1 LLAKF
6 EIASLAVPR
15 QPWAGVT
22 LGGTSQLKHGT
33 KNKAAFRM
41 FETPLQNSETPPLR
55 PEPAYRIAE
64 VLTVAITPGMPVLGY
79 GLLL

>member
-1 LLAKF
+1 
-6 EIASLAVPR
+6 
-15 QPWAGVT
+15 
-22 LGGTSQLKHGT
+22 
-33 KNKAAFRM
+33 M